1 MEHPYIDEQ
10 QIAERYLLGQLGED
24 EARRF
29 EEHYLHCAECLDRL
43 AAAEGLQR
51 GLRRVA
57 EEEVARVAVVR
68 AGAFAA
74 LSRFL
79 GSRQAPLALTLLL
92 VVALLPAGLLLWRVS
107 RLEQTLASRPAVPAP
122 VRTPAPAVP
131 GVDPRLEAQLEE
143 ARGES
148 RRLAGELNAERRRRE
163 EVAGELSR
171 AREPQVNVPVL
182 SLAPERSGPGEGEP
196 THRIALG
203 PLGSP
208 PRWILLSLEL
218 DGPEYPRYRAA
229 LAGSDGRVLWR
240 GDSLRP
246 DATGSLTLSLHS
258 SLLRSGDFAVRVEGM
273 PAAGPPVPVAS
284 FPFRVTP

>member
-1 MEHPYIDEQ
+1 MEHPYIDER

-24 EARRF
+24 EAQRF
-29 EEHYLHCAECLDRL
+29 EEHYLHCAECLERL
-43 AAAEGLQR
+43 EAAEGLQR
-51 GLRRVA
+51 GLRQVA
-57 EEEVARVAVVR
+57 EEEVARVVVAR
-68 AGAFAA
+68 AGVLAA

-79 GSRQAPLALTLLL
+79 GSRQAPLAVTLLL

-122 VRTPAPAVP
+122 VRTPTPAVP

-148 RRLAGELNAERRRRE
+148 RRLAGELDAERRRRE
-163 EVAGELSR
+163 EIAGELSR

-196 THRIALG
+196 THRVALG
-203 PLGSP
+203 RE
-208 PRWILLSLEL
+208 PRWFLLSLEL

-229 LAGSDGRVLWR
+229 LAGPDGRVLWR
-240 GDSLRP
+240 GDELRP

-258 SLLRSGDFAVRVEGM
+258 SLLRPGDFTVRIEGV
-273 PAAGPPVPVAS
+273 PASGQAVPVAS

>member
-1 MEHPYIDEQ
+1 MEHPYIDER

-43 AAAEGLQR
+43 EAAEGLQR
-51 GLRRVA
+51 GLRQVA
-57 EEEVARVAVVR
+57 EEEVVRVAVAR
-68 AGAFAA
+68 AGVLAA

-79 GSRQAPLALTLLL
+79 GSRRAPLAVTLLL

-107 RLEQTLASRPAVPAP
+107 RLEQALAGRPATPAP

-131 GVDPRLEAQLEE
+131 GVDPRLGRQLEE

-148 RRLAGELNAERRRRE
+148 RRLAGELAEERRQRE
-163 EVAGELSR
+163 EMAGELSR

-203 PLGSP
+203 RES
-208 PRWILLSLEL
+208 RWFLFSLEL

-229 LAGSDGRVLWR
+229 LAGPDGRVLWR

-258 SLLRSGDFAVRVEGM
+258 SLLRPGDFAVRVEGV
-273 PAAGPPVPVAS
+273 PASGQPVPVAS